1 MVRATKGRADDR
13 RVGLHDE
20 IGVVVGQPPTDAFG
34 IPRGAFERISMLIQ
48 PRRVRSSQ
56 RPSRTRVTAAGGS
69 SRTMAA
75 PNEPMT
81 RSDTV
86 RPSGRAMPVATM
98 TSSGASRVPGGSP
111 SASIL
116 LRRRQDPDEAV
127 CSEQDECGRRHQRD
141 GPDEDARRGLD
152 RHSSVRREPRSGA
165 PGWRTPCRRAR
176 CRRRLGSCRGP
187 CRRAR
192 APGRAGGV
200 RWDGWMTSMPAMLDR
215 MHRPVDGRMG
225 DGSPAGGTTSRTGPH
240 RTRPAR
246 RAIVAATHRA
256 RWRRSAVANR
266 TPRTIAGPLAPTASS
281 LVGCIVPPV
290 TPEDRRGPRPAAEER
305 SGSPRRSRRSCSSWL
320 PLRRLW
326 RPRPDAT
333 LRRRG
338 LAAIRHAC
346 DDDRRDGLL
355 SESRRLAGR
364 LGTREDRGG
373 RPCRMSR
380 VSGGDWKRGVTF
392 RWSGKLPV
400 GSHAVALSALS
411 RIASPMR

>member
-1 MVRATKGRADDR
+1 MGPTGRVTGPHSRWSGRPRFRADDR

-75 PNEPMT
+75 PNGPTT

-98 TSSGASRVPGGSP
+98 TSSGESSARRVAERLDP
-111 SASIL
+111 S
-116 LRRRQDPDEAV
+116 RRRSGREAV
-127 CSEQDECGRRHQRD
+127 RPSRTNGRRHQRD
-141 GPDEDARRGLD
+141 GPDEDARRG
-152 RHSSVRREPRSGA
+152 RPTFKRPAGTTVWST
-165 PGWRTPCRRAR
+165 GWRTPCRRAR

-192 APGRAGGV
+192 APGRAGG
-200 RWDGWMTSMPAMLDR
+200 DGWRTSMPAMLDR
-215 MHRPVDGRMG
+215 MHRLVDGRMG

-281 LVGCIVPPV
+281 LVGCIVPARHPGRPSR
-290 TPEDRRGPRPAAEER
+290 TLTGGRGTVRIAASIAAFLLVLAAVAPAGGR
-305 SGSPRRSRRSCSSWL
+305 G
-320 PLRRLW
+320 
-326 RPRPDAT
+326 PDAT

-338 LAAIRHAC
+338 LAAILATATIVVTVSYRIAKA
-346 DDDRRDGLL
+346 RRPTGYVKI
-355 SESRRLAGR
+355 AGR
-364 LGTREDRGG
+364 PWRGDARLGL
-373 RPCRMSR
+373 
-380 VSGGDWKRGVTF
+380 KRGVTF
-392 RWSGKLPV
+392 GGRASYRSGRTR
-400 GSHAVALSALS
+400 S
-411 RIASPMR
+411 RCPH